1 MNNFKT
7 STCTPHFVQ
16 QMVPLDNT
24 SHPSFH
30 HISFFLILSDLL
42 RPTSSIFQDQ
52 LNVYHRL
59 YWYRL
64 SVLISH
70 FWENSVSIGPARRNM
85 NRLSSRG
92 RVGAVNHKSFASAH
106 SAPWLHNGLYQVK
119 NCSSCQH
126 RWKQMVFFFFSF
138 ISRELIFY
146 SNPCLN
152 RFRTRLFWP
161 WSRGWVLAYCCLRL
175 TLYFPPLFCVTYIF
189 LVPSENDG
197 IITSFQ
203 PHLLPATL
211 ANR

>member
-1 MNNFKT
+1 MIDEQFQNIYVYSPFCPADGT
-7 STCTPHFVQ
+7 VGQYVSSLIPSHLVFF
-16 QMVPLDNT
+16 NT
-24 SHPSFH
+24 FWS
-30 HISFFLILSDLL
+30 
-42 RPTSSIFQDQ
+42 PTSSIFQHQ

-175 TLYFPPLFCVTYIF
+175 TLYSPPPFCVTYIF
-189 LVPSENDG
+189 FS
-197 IITSFQ
+197 SFRKWWYNYF
-203 PHLLPATL
+203 LSATF
-211 ANR
+211 ATCHFSR